1 MTGHVTPESSAEAMN
16 DIYADTAKGLD
27 KAGATEESAYV
38 VIAAT
43 QFCDAPMACLKAA
56 EMNLKLRGKLVDRS
70 EVKVSGS
77 VSVMAEVVD
86 ALAKLKA
93 EGESQSKG
101 KSKSKSASK

>member
-1 MTGHVTPESSAEAMN
+1 MSGQVTPESSHEAMEG
-16 DIYADTAKGLD
+16 IYADTAKGLD
-27 KAGATEESAYV
+27 EAGATEKSAYMV
-38 VIAAT
+38 VANV
-43 QFCDAPMACLKAA
+43 QLCESPMAALRAA

-93 EGESQSKG
+93 EGEAQSKG